1 MEYLKYVKL
10 REDKSNLEEV
20 LESYLPA
27 VKRMI
32 VTLGIEETEDLIQEC
47 SLGIIEVLNKSSV
60 YKTRITQIILTNTA
74 YIIKN
79 YLFRSFT
86 LSGFEK
92 TGRITLEKIR
102 LLIESINSQD
112 EKAIIPIFNDDI
124 KSSYILM
131 EQAPYQDCIDYS
143 ESDLETDVINK
154 CTIEE
159 LLQYLTPKEREIIM
173 LNFGF
178 YGRVYSIEEIGAL
191 YNTSKTN
198 ICNFKTRA
206 LAKLKKYFSKIEE
219 EVEKIR

>member
-60 YKTRITQIILTNTA
+60 YKTRITNIILTNIA

-112 EKAIIPIFNDDI
+112 EKAIIQIFNDDI
-124 KSSYILM
+124 KSSYILI
-131 EQAPYQDCIDYS
+131 EQVPYQECIDYS
-143 ESDLETDVINK
+143 ESDLEIDVINK

-173 LNFGF
+173 LIFGF
-178 YGRVYSIEEIGAL
+178 YGRVKSFEEISAL
-191 YNTSKTN
+191 YNTRKTN
-198 ICNFKTRA
+198 I
-206 LAKLKKYFSKIEE
+206 
-219 EVEKIR
+219 

>member
-60 YKTRITQIILTNTA
+60 YKTRITNIILTNIA

-112 EKAIIPIFNDDI
+112 EKAIIQIFNDDI
-124 KSSYILM
+124 KSSYIL
-131 EQAPYQDCIDYS
+131 
-143 ESDLETDVINK
+143 
-154 CTIEE
+154 IE
-159 LLQYLTPKEREIIM
+159 R
-173 LNFGF
+173 GF
-178 YGRVYSIEEIGAL
+178 LDFNS
-191 YNTSKTN
+191 
-198 ICNFKTRA
+198 
-206 LAKLKKYFSKIEE
+206 
-219 EVEKIR
+219 